1 MIISELSERLKGID
15 QSYSQQ
21 LTQVENIRESTQK
34 RLNLQE
40 QERTMNSMKL
50 EYLLNNNKKL

>member
-1 MIISELSERLKGID
+1 VIISELSERLKGID

-21 LTQVENIRESTQK
+21 LSQVENIRESTQK

>member
-21 LTQVENIRESTQK
+21 LSQVETIRESTQK

>member
-21 LTQVENIRESTQK
+21 LSQVENIRESTQK